1 LSRFSRR
8 KLRPTR
14 YAWITPG
21 HETAKKEIPPS
32 VEYRQHRYLN
42 NRTENSHQPTRQRE
56 RQKQFKSPEHAQ
68 SFLAAYVP
76 IPALPTATPPPICPG
91 LSTRDGST
99 LPELARSHK
108 ASGSVGDD
116 TDGDPPPSCPVS
128 ASTGNKL
135 TIPSSPSPMTG
146 KLRWRGNPLRLVRM
160 WLFGSEALGAL
171 PQPISCHECDD
182 PTEDQRH
189 RFHPCM
195 PPPRL

>member
-1 LSRFSRR
+1 MSHDVVALFAGPAIPRR
-8 KLRPTR
+8 VWSHRPTL
-14 YAWITPG
+14 
-21 HETAKKEIPPS
+21 S
-32 VEYRQHRYLN
+32 
-42 NRTENSHQPTRQRE
+42 
-56 RQKQFKSPEHAQ
+56 
-68 SFLAAYVP
+68 
-76 IPALPTATPPPICPG
+76 TATLPPIRPG

-116 TDGDPPPSCPVS
+116 PDGDPLPSCPMS

-135 TIPSSPSPMTG
+135 TILSLPSPMTG
-146 KLRWRGNPLRLVRM
+146 ELRCRGNPLGLVRM

-189 RFHPCM
+189 RFHPRL